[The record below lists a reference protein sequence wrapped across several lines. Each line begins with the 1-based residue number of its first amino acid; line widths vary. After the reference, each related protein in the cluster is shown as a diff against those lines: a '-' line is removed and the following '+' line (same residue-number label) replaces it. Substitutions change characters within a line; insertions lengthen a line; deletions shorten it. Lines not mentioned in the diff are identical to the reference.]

1 VQLKQKLTVI
11 PSPPPLHTHAK
22 TMVFYQYAFTKKEI
36 MGMLQQNGF
45 TITDISYYDAWK
57 GLKDELWPF
66 SQINKNKKLADK
78 CRGWFERKCLFPH
91 LVHMIAFVCKKD

>member
-1 VQLKQKLTVI
+1 
-11 PSPPPLHTHAK
+11 
-22 TMVFYQYAFTKKEI
+22 MVFYQYAFTKKEI

-91 LVHMIAFVCKKD
+91 LAHMIAFVCKKD